1 MNVENQLKITNHIF
15 EISTIKEKKCPARFN
30 LKLCLHRVLLE
41 NPDKDHHLD
50 PLNMDHLTPA
60 ISLIS

>member
-15 EISTIKEKKCPARFN
+15 EISTNKEENVPLDFN
-30 LKLCLHRVLLE
+30 LKLCLHRVRLE

-50 PLNMDHLTPA
+50 PLNMGHLTPVT
-60 ISLIS
+60 SLIS